1 MVFCVFDAYGPR
13 QKTFNFP
20 IIYPEDSKMIF
31 GSCVFRVWIG
41 FEKTFAENLEALE
54 FEISQ
59 KHKSELNNWPNL
71 EELKEISD
79 SEDESYVKRESIL
92 SVLRRT

>member
-20 IIYPEDSKMIF
+20 IIYPEDLETIF
-31 GSCVFRVWIG
+31 GSCVFRAWKG
-41 FEKTFAENLEALE
+41 FEKTFAENLEALK

-59 KHKSELNNWPNL
+59 EHKTELHNWPNL
-71 EELKEISD
+71 KESKELSD
-79 SEDESYVKRESIL
+79 SEDECYVKRESIL